1 MIRLLFAGDL
11 IPPDTSA
18 NIFSEKLMGV
28 LQDKDFSIV
37 NLETPL
43 TLGKNKIEKT
53 GNNFK
58 RSPSAI
64 RHVTEG
70 YFDAV
75 ALSNNHIRDY
85 GDEGVNDTLNTCA
98 QNGILTVGAGRNAEE
113 AAKPLRLN
121 LKGNKFCILNYSERE
136 FNTATETRAGAN
148 SFDLIDVFYQIK
160 SEKEKNDYVIVIFHG
175 GLESHYYPTIEMV
188 KIFKLMIDIGS
199 DFIVAHH
206 THRYSGVITHAE
218 KPILF
223 GLGNFLTPTK
233 RNVTNEWLTGLIA
246 KISFNKKSIGLELIP
261 VNMSNNFNKVD
272 LMKSNN
278 STEVLKHVIEISA
291 IIKNENLLVK
301 YWLVNDKIESS
312 NIIRLLK
319 SRSKLEYRLR
329 KYLYPLFINKIS
341 IYRRKNLLNILKC
354 DSHRNK
360 VIRILEYS

>member
-160 SEKEKNDYVIVIFHG
+160 SEKEK
-175 GLESHYYPTIEMV
+175 TIM
-188 KIFKLMIDIGS
+188 
-199 DFIVAHH
+199 
-206 THRYSGVITHAE
+206 
-218 KPILF
+218 
-223 GLGNFLTPTK
+223 
-233 RNVTNEWLTGLIA
+233 
-246 KISFNKKSIGLELIP
+246 
-261 VNMSNNFNKVD
+261 
-272 LMKSNN
+272 
-278 STEVLKHVIEISA
+278 
-291 IIKNENLLVK
+291 LL
-301 YWLVNDKIESS
+301 
-312 NIIRLLK
+312 
-319 SRSKLEYRLR
+319 
-329 KYLYPLFINKIS
+329 
-341 IYRRKNLLNILKC
+341 
-354 DSHRNK
+354 
-360 VIRILEYS
+360 